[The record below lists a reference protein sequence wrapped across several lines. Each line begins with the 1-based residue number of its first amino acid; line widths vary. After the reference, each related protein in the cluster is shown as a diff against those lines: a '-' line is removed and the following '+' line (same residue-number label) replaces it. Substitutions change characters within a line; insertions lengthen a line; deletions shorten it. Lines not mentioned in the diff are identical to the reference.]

1 FCIDLSIENLNKHDI
16 LSNKFSNLLILNR
29 FISVLF
35 SRNPDF
41 RAKSRP
47 ERAGGGVFCSGFCA
61 GRSFF
66 G

>member
-1 FCIDLSIENLNKHDI
+1 MSIENLNKYDI
-16 LSNKFSNLLILNR
+16 LSNKFIKLLILNR

-47 ERAGGGVFCSGFCA
+47 ERAGGGVFVQVFALEGV
-61 GRSFF
+61 FF